1 MDLGNSY
8 EADKARLERI
18 AMVTEIQR
26 VWYSL
31 DTPEEITDAIWAT
44 QDGYGIPGYTPPQG
58 EDWSGIRDSSE
69 SAVRAMYE
77 IVSGA

>member
-1 MDLGNSY
+1 MKVDQIG
-8 EADKARLERI
+8 
-18 AMVTEIQR
+18 MMTEIHR
-26 VWYSL
+26 AWFSL
-31 DTPEEITDAIWAT
+31 DTPADITDAIWAT

-77 IVSGA
+77 IVRGA